1 MLDMQGAAL
10 ADNTYGAFAPDG
22 ELAAMAYLLFV
33 PSDEEQLALMLILLH
48 DQHRGHGLSDF
59 IMEWLEAR
67 ARIGFAAEDDEK
79 PQLVRMSVEDAQE
92 DRISLLERHGFRAA
106 RYAHE
111 MKRDLGMPIPA
122 IRLETGVEMIPW
134 RDELTL
140 TAMAAFNK
148 AFEGHWGVSTLD
160 EKGWNQWFIGV
171 PHFRGDLSLL
181 VTQGE
186 QVVGL
191 CINWINEA
199 RNRQRGIE
207 EGWIEALGV
216 IPAWRGRGI
225 ARALLALSMTQFKGI
240 GMSQAALDVD
250 VQNPSGALR
259 LYEKMG
265 FTLAKRTVHY
275 LKQLA

>member
-1 MLDMQGAAL
+1 MFYRGAKGAL
-10 ADNTYGAFAPDG
+10 VTFDLTR
-22 ELAAMAYLLFV
+22 
-33 PSDEEQLALMLILLH
+33 EE
-48 DQHRGHGLSDF
+48 
-59 IMEWLEAR
+59 
-67 ARIGFAAEDDEK
+67 
-79 PQLVRMSVEDAQE
+79 
-92 DRISLLERHGFRAA
+92 
-106 RYAHE
+106 
-111 MKRDLGMPIPA
+111 
-122 IRLETGVEMIPW
+122 
-134 RDELTL
+134 
-140 TAMAAFNK
+140 
-148 AFEGHWGVSTLD
+148 TLD
-160 EKGWNQWFIGV
+160 NV
-171 PHFRGDLSLL
+171 
-181 VTQGE
+181 
-186 QVVGL
+186 
-191 CINWINEA
+191 INWINEA